1 MKSTEALVMVYLG
14 GMGSLSG
21 SVLSAV
27 LFTLILEILR
37 PLQLYKWVVVP
48 LILILLMLFR
58 TEGLLGHRELTDV
71 FPRLKRI
78 FGSKEEDPCH
88 SLRYSGLTHFFGGL
102 KAVSDFNLTFEGG
115 ELVGLIGPNGAGKTT
130 IFNLICGVYR
140 PTRGEVKIEG
150 RSLVGLYPHQV
161 TAMGIAR
168 TFQNI
173 RLWPE
178 MTVLDNIRVAHNYK
192 LSYGFLD
199 VILQTSRYRAA
210 EKGIDRRAGEV
221 LEILGL
227 GDHAEELAKNLPYG
241 LQRKVEIARAL
252 VIRPKLLLLDE
263 PSAGMNLG
271 EKEALVGLIRW
282 IRKEFNLTIWL
293 IEHEMRVVMNLC
305 EKIQVLDFG
314 ETIAQGTPEEIQ
326 ATPVWWRLTWG
337 KRWTDASI
345 HRRSACRV
353 WSD

>member
-1 MKSTEALVMVYLG
+1 M
-14 GMGSLSG
+14 
-21 SVLSAV
+21 
-27 LFTLILEILR
+27 
-37 PLQLYKWVVVP
+37 
-48 LILILLMLFR
+48 
-58 TEGLLGHRELTDV
+58 
-71 FPRLKRI
+71 
-78 FGSKEEDPCH
+78 
-88 SLRYSGLTHFFGGL
+88 
-102 KAVSDFNLTFEGG
+102 
-115 ELVGLIGPNGAGKTT
+115 GLIGPNGAGKTT
-130 IFNLICGVYR
+130 IFNLVCGVYH
-140 PTRGEVKIEG
+140 PTHGEVRIEG
-150 RSLVGLYPHQV
+150 RSLAQLFPHQV

-199 VILQTSRYRAA
+199 AIFQTSRYCRE
-210 EKGIDRRAGEV
+210 EKEIDRRSEEV
-221 LEILGL
+221 LEIMGL
-227 GDHAEELAKNLPYG
+227 RGHRKELAKNLPYG

-271 EKEALVGLIRW
+271 EKEALVELIRW
-282 IRKEFNLTIWL
+282 IRREFNLTLWL

-326 ATPVWWRLTWG
+326 GNPRVVEAYLG
-337 KRWTDASI
+337 KEID
-345 HRRSACRV
+345 
-353 WSD
+353 